1 MENGEND
8 GGYEDDHEGNGHTE
22 HQVTC
27 VTCQVHVG
35 DRHAVVLTTVETWNG
50 RVIDTFLVEM
60 NKWYLSN
67 S

>member
-8 GGYEDDHEGNGHTE
+8 AGYEDDHDGYGDTE

-35 DRHAVVLTTVETWNG
+35 HRHAVVLTTVETWNG
-50 RVIDTFLVEM
+50 RVIDTFQ
-60 NKWYLSN
+60 
-67 S
+67 